1 MAVSGISHSFS
12 RFLCAISFFVLCHSC
27 ISFSVAQSGGFSVE
41 LIHRDSPKSPLFN
54 PNENRFERIINALRR
69 SFNRAKLINPNLVSP
84 TSAEADIIPEQG
96 EFLMKVSLGTP
107 PVEILAIAD
116 TGSDLIW
123 TQCLPCDACYQQD
136 APLFDPSKSSTYKD
150 LPCSSNQCSS
160 LRRTSCSR
168 GLGGSGSCQYSVS
181 YGDNSH
187 SDGNLALDT
196 ITLDSTTGRTV
207 PFPKTIIGCGHDNG
221 GTFNSKA
228 AGIIGLGGGDVSLDS
243 ASSSKINFGNNGV
256 VSGPEVVSTPLIPKN
271 PNTFY
276 FLTLEAVSVGNQR
289 IEAEDSSSSGTTEGN
304 IIIDSGTTLTYLP
317 QGFNSRLVRAV
328 SSLVSATPTADP
340 DGFLDLCYNIRST
353 SGFKFPDITVHFTGA
368 DVKLSPVNTFARIS
382 EDLVCLLFKGVDGGP
397 AIYGNLMQANFL
409 VGYDTQ
415 KGTVSFKPTDCSQ
428 Q

>member
-1 MAVSGISHSFS
+1 MAVSGISHSLS
-12 RFLCAISFFVLCHSC
+12 RFVFVISFFVLCLSF
-27 ISFSVAQSGGFSVE
+27 ISFAVAQSGGFSVE

-54 PNENRFERIINALRR
+54 PNENPFERIINALHR

-84 TSAEADIIPEQG
+84 TSAEADIIPDQG
-96 EFLMKVSLGTP
+96 EFLM
-107 PVEILAIAD
+107 
-116 TGSDLIW
+116 
-123 TQCLPCDACYQQD
+123 QD
-136 APLFDPSKSSTYKD
+136 APLFDPSNSTTYKD
-150 LPCSSNQCSS
+150 LPCFSNQCSS
-160 LRRTSCSR
+160 LPRTSCSSV
-168 GLGGSGSCQYSVS
+168 LGESGTCQYSVS

-196 ITLDSTTGRTV
+196 ITLGSTTGR
-207 PFPKTIIGCGHDNG
+207 PFPLPKTIIGCGHDNG

-228 AGIIGLGGGDVSLDS
+228 AGIIGLGGGDVSLVSQMGPSIAGKFSYCLLPLLSSQAS
-243 ASSSKINFGNNGV
+243 ASSSKINFGTNGV
-256 VSGPEVVSTPLIPKN
+256 VSGPGVVSTPLIAKN
-271 PNTFY
+271 PKTYY
-276 FLTLEAVSVGNQR
+276 FLTLEAVSVGTQR
-289 IEAEDSSSSGTTEGN
+289 IAVADSSSSGTTEGN

-328 SSLVSATPTADP
+328 SRLISATPTTDP
-340 DGFLDLCYNIRST
+340 DGLLDLCYNIRST

-415 KGTVSFKPTDCSQ
+415 KRTVSFKPTDCSQ